1 MLSDINPHLDEK
13 HRIIKDVL
21 CSLSKQNAL
30 RDKSGQFRLNG
41 NIDKLKKVYVSS
53 TDNASEDFRHK
64 YSKIFLILSRIDR
77 EKNKLSIDNLMEAIE
92 EARAYIED
100 ESNGYSTNFV
110 NKFLKLYDHVVLEIL
125 QIKYMR
131 EIENKGENNNSQTIK
146 KLKDE
151 QKLAEDASNS
161 ASKATKKINDMQK
174 EYITILG
181 IFASI
186 VFAFVAGLTFSTSVL
201 SNIHQASVYR
211 LSFIICLIGLF
222 ITNILHYLYAFIRE
236 IHFSKINQDFEKQKE
251 CAISLK
257 SLKNGFCNSYIF
269 RFNLFI
275 TCIMCAIFIYWRFF
289 DMNTKNYIDQNASKI
304 HQRIEGNSTAQKGN
318 DSIVE
323 PNINK
328 NNSNTQ

>member
-1 MLSDINPHLDEK
+1 MLSDINPHLDKK
-13 HRIIKDVL
+13 HLIIKDVL

-41 NIDKLKKVYVSS
+41 NIDKLKEVYVSS

-77 EKNKLSIDNLMEAIE
+77 EKNELSIDNLMEAIE

-131 EIENKGENNNSQTIK
+131 EIENKGENNNSETIK
-146 KLKDE
+146 KLKE
-151 QKLAEDASNS
+151 AQILAENASNS

-211 LSFIICLIGLF
+211 LSFIVCLIGLF

-269 RFNLFI
+269 RFNLLI

-289 DMNTKNYIDQNASKI
+289 DMNTKNYIDQNTSKI
-304 HQRIEGNSTAQKGN
+304 HQRTEGNSTAGKGN